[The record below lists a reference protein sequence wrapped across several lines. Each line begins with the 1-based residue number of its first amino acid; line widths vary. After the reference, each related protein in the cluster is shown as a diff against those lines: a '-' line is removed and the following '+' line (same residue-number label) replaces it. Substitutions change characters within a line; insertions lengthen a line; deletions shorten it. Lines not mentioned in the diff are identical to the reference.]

1 MIFRPATPGFL
12 ITLTATI
19 LLALVSF
26 NVPLIKS
33 IYFLKAT
40 LSISG
45 VNGTMTIGTL
55 GYCLELSTNGTTCS
69 SPRVGYTFDPR
80 ALVGDLPLNVNIPNV
95 VVKWITYALFL
106 HVIALCAAGVSALF
120 GLLAHVRE
128 MSMACCSTCV
138 SGLAAVLALV
148 AFVFDVV
155 LFFVVKKRVQDI
167 EGGENSAQFGGAV
180 WMTLAAAVLLFFSG
194 CVYACGRCMLS
205 RRPRVRGSGGDDEY
219 GKGSV
224 LPTSHAEQMRLDAV
238 RAEAERKARQKNE
251 VGLPAFPEQADV
263 VKPLRHMDDDA
274 SDGDEPYRD
283 HKALGY
289 GAGVGAP
296 RRQGSASTMGT
307 HAQQPSYRGGYAQ
320 APPGT
325 RAVDEYYSSSPSSP
339 ARSNAGAPGMSYPP
353 NRQYSTSPGATAAV
367 GAGAAGIGAG
377 AGYLAATSGAAYGHR
392 TSDTSYHT
400 AASTPS
406 QHQQYPSA
414 YSTYN
419 INNNNNEPNPY
430 SSSGMPGVFATSSTT
445 SPPPRQPSQP
455 YADPYYPSSS
465 HAAYASNAAP
475 GASSTAYGGGDYAYG
490 AQPYDPYNASGY
502 PTAITSSTTA
512 AATTG
517 VVGYA
522 TSGGSAYQSPTAT
535 GVHQPERSYT
545 LGGGGYGAN
554 LVPSSSSPSP
564 AAAKGALNSAYG
576 APALSTSP
584 PPMPT
589 ASVHGYNPIPNPN
602 PNTNVSVGAGASS
615 TTYPY
620 PTPGGGGG
628 GGGQGSQGSSYE
640 DAPPGYEAEA
650 QTGGAPGPSVHV
662 PAWGSKSGFS

>member
-33 IYFLKAT
+33 IYFLRAN
-40 LSISG
+40 LSVSG

-69 SPRVGYTFDPR
+69 SPTVGYTFDPG
-80 ALVGDLPLNVNIPNV
+80 ALVGDLPLDVDIPNV
-95 VVKWITYALFL
+95 VVKWITYALFV

-148 AFVFDVV
+148 AFVFDIV
-155 LFFVVKKRVQDI
+155 LFFVVKKRVQDL
-167 EGGENSAQFGGAV
+167 EGGESSAEFGGAV
-180 WMTLAAAVLLFFSG
+180 WMTLAAAILLFFSG
-194 CVYACGRCMLS
+194 CVYACGRCMIS
-205 RRPRVRGSGGDDEY
+205 RRPRARGGGGDDEY
-219 GKGSV
+219 GKAGV
-224 LPTSHAEQMRLDAV
+224 PPTSHAEQMRLDAI

-251 VGLPAFPEQADV
+251 VGLPAFPEHADV
-263 VKPLRHMDDDA
+263 VKPLRHMDDDV

-296 RRQGSASTMGT
+296 RRQGSGSTMGT
-307 HAQQPSYRGGYAQ
+307 HAQQPSFRGGYAQ

-353 NRQYSTSPGATAAV
+353 NRQYSTSPGAMAAA
-367 GAGAAGIGAG
+367 GAGAAGIGAGAG

-419 INNNNNEPNPY
+419 NNNNNNNNEPSPY
-430 SSSGMPGVFATSSTT
+430 SSSGMPGAFATTST

-465 HAAYASNAAP
+465 HAAYGSSAAP
-475 GASSTAYGGGDYAYG
+475 GATAAAYGGGDYSYG
-490 AQPYDPYNASGY
+490 AQSYDPYSASGY
-502 PTAITSSTTA
+502 PTAITSGAA

-517 VVGYA
+517 AVGYA

-535 GVHQPERSYT
+535 GVGAHQPERSYT
-545 LGGGGYGAN
+545 LGGGGYGSN
-554 LVPSSSSPSP
+554 RVPSSSPSP
-564 AAAKGALNSAYG
+564 AAAARGALNSGYG

-589 ASVHGYNPIPNPN
+589 ATVHGYN
-602 PNTNVSVGAGASS
+602 TNVGA
-615 TTYPY
+615 
-620 PTPGGGGG
+620 G
-628 GGGQGSQGSSYE
+628 GGGQNSQGSSYE
-640 DAPPGYEAEA
+640 DAPPGYEVS
-650 QTGGAPGPSVHV
+650 GGPGAGVHV

>member
-12 ITLTATI
+12 VTLTATI

-33 IYFLKAT
+33 IYFLKAN
-40 LSISG
+40 LSVSG

-69 SPRVGYTFDPR
+69 KPSVGYTFDPE
-80 ALVGDLPLNVNIPNV
+80 ALVGDLPLDVQIPNV
-95 VVKWITYALFL
+95 VVKWITYALFV

-155 LFFVVKKRVQDI
+155 LFFVVKKRVQDL
-167 EGGENSAQFGGAV
+167 EGGENSAEFGSAV
-180 WMTLAAAVLLFFSG
+180 WMTLASAILLFFSG
-194 CVYACGRCMLS
+194 CVYACGRCMIS
-205 RRPRVRGSGGDDEY
+205 RRPRVRGGGGDDEY
-219 GKGSV
+219 GKGV
-224 LPTSHAEQMRLDAV
+224 VPPTSHAEQMRLDAV

-251 VGLPAFPEQADV
+251 VGLPAFPEHADV
-263 VKPLRHMDDDA
+263 VKPLRHMDDDV

-296 RRQGSASTMGT
+296 RRQGSGSTMGT
-307 HAQQPSYRGGYAQ
+307 YAQQPAFRGGYAQ

-339 ARSNAGAPGMSYPP
+339 ARSNPAAPGMSYPP
-353 NRQYSTSPGATAAV
+353 NRQYSTSPGATAV
-367 GAGAAGIGAG
+367 AGAAAAGAG
-377 AGYLAATSGAAYGHR
+377 AGYLAASGAAYGHR

-419 INNNNNEPNPY
+419 NNEPSPY
-430 SSSGMPGVFATSSTT
+430 SSSGMPGAFATSST

-455 YADPYYPSSS
+455 YADPYYSSS
-465 HAAYASNAAP
+465 THAAYGSSAVAAP
-475 GASSTAYGGGDYAYG
+475 GANTAYGGGDYTYG
-490 AQPYDPYNASGY
+490 AQSQDPYSASSGY
-502 PTAITSSTTA
+502 PTA
-512 AATTG
+512 ATTG
-517 VVGYA
+517 AVGYA

-535 GVHQPERSYT
+535 GVGGAHQPERSYT

-554 LVPSSSSPSP
+554 VLPDSSSSSPSP
-564 AAAKGALNSAYG
+564 AAAAMGGALNSAYG
-576 APALSTSP
+576 APAPALSTSP
-584 PPMPT
+584 PPMPS
-589 ASVHGYNPIPNPN
+589 ANVHGYNAH
-602 PNTNVSVGAGASS
+602 VGA
-615 TTYPY
+615 
-620 PTPGGGGG
+620 G
-628 GGGQGSQGSSYE
+628 GGGQNSQGSSYE
-640 DAPPGYEAEA
+640 DAPPGYEAS
-650 QTGGAPGPSVHV
+650 GAPGPSVHV